1 MDRAQVLQRIEETY
15 EARTSGD
22 KERVATYLAPGA
34 RFRIAGDAN
43 LLAGFPAGPEEA
55 QSAIGQLI
63 DRVKFHSHERL
74 DTVIEG
80 NNAAIHWRTT
90 LSVDGKPP
98 VTTEMCDLWSFDE
111 QGRATSLLQFIDTGL
126 LRQLLTS

>member
-1 MDRAQVLQRIEETY
+1 MDRAQVLQQIEATY
-15 EARTSGD
+15 EARISGD
-22 KERVATYLAPGA
+22 KEGVAAHLAPGA
-34 RFRIAGDAN
+34 NFRIAGDAS
-43 LLAGFPAGPEEA
+43 LLSGFPAGPEAA

-63 DRVKFHSHERL
+63 DRVQFHSHERL

-80 NNAAIHWRTT
+80 NNAAVHWRTT

-98 VTTEMCDLWSFDE
+98 VTTEMCDLWRFDDE
-111 QGRATSLLQFIDTGL
+111 GRATSLLQFIDTGL

>member
-1 MDRAQVLQRIEETY
+1 MDRAQVLQRIEGIY

-34 RFRIAGDAN
+34 RYRIAGDAG

-63 DRVKFHSHERL
+63 DRVNFHSHERL

-80 NNAAIHWRTT
+80 NNAAVHWRTT
-90 LSVDGKPP
+90 LSVDRKPP
-98 VTTEMCDLWSFDE
+98 VTTEMCDLWRFDE
-111 QGRATSLLQFIDTGL
+111 QGRATSLLQFIDSAL
-126 LRQLLTS
+126 LRQLLVS